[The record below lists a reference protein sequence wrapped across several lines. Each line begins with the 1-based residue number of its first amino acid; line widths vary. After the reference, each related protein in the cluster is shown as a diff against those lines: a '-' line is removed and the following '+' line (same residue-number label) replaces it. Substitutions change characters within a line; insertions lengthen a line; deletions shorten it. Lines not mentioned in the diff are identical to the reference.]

1 MLRGVEMLSSLQN
14 IIKPFYLKNLS
25 RDQSEDLGRAGEMRF
40 MIKEEVQCFNFLG
53 NISVKSGRLIF

>member
-53 NISVKSGRLIF
+53 FQIFQ